1 MWDAVGLVG
10 TEGLDG
16 RHGSLLLASLS
27 FPSFFM
33 ESVSLFSVAVD
44 GPILLFF
51 PLVDFTFIS
60 GVFPYSDYGASSHS
74 Y

>member
-33 ESVSLFSVAVD
+33 AESVSLFSVAVD
-44 GPILLFF
+44 GPILLF
-51 PLVDFTFIS
+51 
-60 GVFPYSDYGASSHS
+60 SHWLILHS
-74 Y
+74 